1 MKINWCDSG
10 HRIVHSEEFDFFESY
25 PWQPEHWTI
34 FDKANISLLQE
45 NDLIKGKTVFLYSNK
60 VYTDFIL
67 KTEGLE
73 ERLAENLKIKDEYK
87 TMAEITMKE
96 VMNKHLSKVKS
107 KKKKKKLKNEL
118 IFVGIHIRKGD
129 HVALEIEK
137 KVPELKASFYH
148 EAMELYR

>member
-1 MKINWCDSG
+1 M
-10 HRIVHSEEFDFFESY
+10 
-25 PWQPEHWTI
+25 
-34 FDKANISLLQE
+34 
-45 NDLIKGKTVFLYSNK
+45 IKGKTVFLYSNK

>member
-1 MKINWCDSG
+1 M
-10 HRIVHSEEFDFFESY
+10 FESY

-34 FDKANISLLQE
+34 FDKFNISLLQE
-45 NDLIKGKTVFLYSNK
+45 NGLIKGKTVFLYSNK

-73 ERLAENLKIKDEYK
+73 ERLAENLKVKDEYK

-96 VMNKHLSKVKS
+96 VVDKHLNKVKS
-107 KKKKKKLKNEL
+107 KKKRKKLKNEL

-137 KVPELKASFYH
+137 KVPVLKASFFH
-148 EAMELYR
+148 ESMELYR

>member
-25 PWQPEHWTI
+25 PWQPRHWTI

-45 NDLIKGKTVFLYSNK
+45 NGLIKGKTVFLHSNK

>member
-1 MKINWCDSG
+1 MKINLLDSG
-10 HRIVHSEEFDFFESY
+10 HRIVHNEEFDFFESY
-25 PWQPEHWTI
+25 PWQPKHWTI

>member
-1 MKINWCDSG
+1 M
-10 HRIVHSEEFDFFESY
+10 
-25 PWQPEHWTI
+25 
-34 FDKANISLLQE
+34 
-45 NDLIKGKTVFLYSNK
+45 
-60 VYTDFIL
+60 

-118 IFVGIHIRKGD
+118 IFVGIHVRKGD

-137 KVPELKASFYH
+137 KIPILKPSFFH
-148 EAMELYR
+148 EAMELYRLVTD